1 MPQVEAACCGVPV
14 ISVDFTAMSSVAS
27 AIGAET
33 IPVQRAFPELET
45 GRMMALPDNH
55 ALVSTLTNFFSSPPA
70 LRRAIG
76 QKHRD
81 MASAKFSYSNAAY
94 VWLNAINKLQQP
106 TKSYQD
112 TKTILPNLSRPE
124 DYLSN
129 KEWVDQAFASALG
142 ISSAQAGYL
151 AQRMLRDLSRGYCDT
166 TFVPSQYTSFGPGG
180 KLGAFNRDHAWD
192 QLCAERRRIEFW
204 EEMRTS

>member
-1 MPQVEAACCGVPV
+1 
-14 ISVDFTAMSSVAS
+14 
-27 AIGAET
+27 
-33 IPVQRAFPELET
+33 
-45 GRMMALPDNH
+45 
-55 ALVSTLTNFFSSPPA
+55 
-70 LRRAIG
+70 
-76 QKHRD
+76 
-81 MASAKFSYSNAAY
+81 
-94 VWLNAINKLQQP
+94 
-106 TKSYQD
+106 
-112 TKTILPNLSRPE
+112 LPNLSRPE